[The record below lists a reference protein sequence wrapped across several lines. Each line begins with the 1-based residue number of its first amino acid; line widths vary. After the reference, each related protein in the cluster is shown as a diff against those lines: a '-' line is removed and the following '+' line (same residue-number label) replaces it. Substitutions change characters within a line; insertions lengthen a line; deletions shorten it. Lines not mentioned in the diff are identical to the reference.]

1 MPAWLDRLRGR
12 SRDEQADTTRASAAR
27 SLPDRDTTAQQTRER
42 GVPIVLS
49 PKQAARDREVW
60 LTMEETM
67 ALMTDVMRANAS
79 GDLSAR
85 LYVGHPAPELV
96 EWLDLYNEVL
106 DRFEAFVN
114 EARHC
119 MQAASEG
126 RYYRY
131 FMPRGMPG
139 QFRLGAR
146 DINTALLDMEGQ
158 SDRAVS
164 RVERAKEHGEA
175 MTDMSD
181 TLNDV
186 ARELD
191 SSTQALGGRAQ
202 TAVAQTT
209 SAMGT
214 VDELTTASRQIDEA
228 VRLIGAV
235 AGQTRLLALN
245 ATIEAARAGELGKGF
260 AVVAAE
266 VKSLADQ
273 TAQSTDT
280 ITALVTDTQRAASAA
295 AAALEGISG
304 AISGI
309 DEMVS
314 QIDGVVRGDTGLAP
328 LALRLNAQAEA
339 LVADE

>member
-12 SRDEQADTTRASAAR
+12 ARNVPPSDERVPAADRTPA
-27 SLPDRDTTAQQTRER
+27 
-42 GVPIVLS
+42 VPLLLS
-49 PKQAARDREVW
+49 PKQAARERDVW

-67 ALMTDVMRANAS
+67 ALMTDVMRANAA

-96 EWLDLYNEVL
+96 EWLDLYNEIL
-106 DRFEAFVN
+106 DHFEAFVN
-114 EARHC
+114 EARLC

-131 FMPRGMPG
+131 FMPTGMPG
-139 QFRLGAR
+139 AFRLGAR

-158 SDRAVS
+158 AKVAAA
-164 RVERAKEHGEA
+164 RVERAKVHGQA
-175 MTDMSD
+175 MTDMSH
-181 TLNDV
+181 TLGGV
-186 ARELD
+186 TGELA
-191 SSTQALGGRAQ
+191 SSTEALAKQAG
-202 TAVAQTT
+202 TVVTQTT

-214 VDELTTASRQIDEA
+214 VEQLTAASRQIDEA

-273 TAQSTDT
+273 TAESTET
-280 ITALVTDTQRAASAA
+280 ITTLVSDTQNAATAA
-295 AAALEGISG
+295 AEALGGISD

-309 DEMVS
+309 DAMVA
-314 QIDGVVRGDTGLAP
+314 QIESVVRSETGLEP
-328 LALRLNAQAEA
+328 LAERLEAQAEA
-339 LVADE
+339 LVAEE